1 MDCVVASGLHFSC
14 RLARVPEKTGCPGA
28 GKCTV
33 ISWDVMSAEAA
44 GTVVLFSLIH
54 TVVILMLPQLDTEEG
69 ALVVL
74 GRLGDRCP
82 LCPWWPAAS
91 RRTLQGYLWCL
102 ENLQ

>member
-14 RLARVPEKTGCPGA
+14 RLARGPEKNGCAGA

-54 TVVILMLPQLDTEEG
+54 TVVVLMLPSAGYRGGGIGG
-69 ALVVL
+69 AWEA
-74 GRLGDRCP
+74 R
-82 LCPWWPAAS
+82 
-91 RRTLQGYLWCL
+91 
-102 ENLQ
+102 